1 MDIAARIKELLPT
14 GVTFRQMATELG
26 VTRNI
31 IAGQVY
37 RMQEKGEI
45 DKRHRPVARRAVV
58 ESPLDRQ
65 LQRNIRASVVK
76 RRVQEE
82 TEEEDI
88 DGVYL
93 LDLNEGDCRW
103 SLGETSRGHFFCAK
117 PRRDPRTRYCA
128 EHHSIVWVKSSV
140 IAARRKKAE
149 DDRS

>member
-1 MDIAARIKELLPT
+1 MDIAERIKELLPT
-14 GVTFRQMATELG
+14 NMTFKQIGLELG

-37 RMQEKGEI
+37 RMQARGEI
-45 DKRHRPVARRAVV
+45 DKLHKPVAPRAVV

-65 LQRNIRASVVK
+65 LQRNIRASAMK
-76 RRVQEE
+76 LIVQEE
-82 TEEEDI
+82 SDEDI
-88 DGVYL
+88 GGVHL
-93 LDLNEGDCRW
+93 LDLSENDCRW
-103 SLGETSRGHFFCAK
+103 SIGETSRGHFFCAK
-117 PRRDPRTRYCA
+117 PRRDSRTRYCA